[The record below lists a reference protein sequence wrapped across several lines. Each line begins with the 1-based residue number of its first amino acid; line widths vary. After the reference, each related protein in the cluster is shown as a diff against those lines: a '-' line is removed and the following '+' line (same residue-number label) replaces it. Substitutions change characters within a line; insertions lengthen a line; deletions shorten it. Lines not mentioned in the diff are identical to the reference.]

1 MNEEAG
7 LKSVSISLPGSGS
20 TGPAKKKPV
29 FKSTLQP
36 QNANVVPTKPL
47 HVGLEKSSH
56 DLNAA
61 VANGWANDQYD
72 PAKIMPY
79 DKDFKLTDIMTE
91 DELGELDTEI
101 AQRRHR

>member
-7 LKSVSISLPGSGS
+7 LKSVSVSLPGAAS

-36 QNANVVPTKPL
+36 QNASVVPAKPL
-47 HVGLEKSSH
+47 DVGLGKSSH

-72 PAKIMPY
+72 PTQIMPY

-91 DELGELDTEI
+91 NELGELDTEI
-101 AQRRHR
+101 ASRRYR

>member
-7 LKSVSISLPGSGS
+7 LKSVSISLPGSG
-20 TGPAKKKPV
+20 TAGPAKKKPV

-36 QNANVVPTKPL
+36 QNASVVPAKPL
-47 HVGLEKSSH
+47 EIGLGKNAH

-72 PAKIMPY
+72 PTKPTPY

-91 DELGELDTEI
+91 AELGDLDAEL
-101 AQRRHR
+101 AQRRYR